1 MKGRLRLI
9 VWVVVGLIVVVSQ
22 DSRLLRDW
30 ILKWK
35 KMIKYYLVHNL
46 INIEKK
52 TGTR

>member
-35 KMIKYYLVHNL
+35 KIINIVHNL
-46 INIEKK
+46 RIIKK
-52 TGTR
+52 KEIGSR